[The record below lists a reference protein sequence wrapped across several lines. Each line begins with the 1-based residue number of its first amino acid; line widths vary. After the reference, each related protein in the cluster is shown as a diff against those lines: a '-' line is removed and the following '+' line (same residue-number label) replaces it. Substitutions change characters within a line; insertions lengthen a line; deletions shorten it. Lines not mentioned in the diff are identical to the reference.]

1 MVTSSNNLVRTILL
15 QQLQAVV
22 SLPGETAEWRLLESV
37 NRFTEE
43 MKIQVDIFVDFLQWV

>member
-1 MVTSSNNLVRTILL
+1 MVTSSNKLVRTILL

>member
-15 QQLQAVV
+15 QQLKAVV

-43 MKIQVDIFVDFLQWV
+43 MKVQVDIFVDFLQWV